1 MVLPSVTSTCISS
14 TVTLSGSSTDATSE
28 SFSLGESACARNIGE
43 FQDSGLPEY
52 LKGSWINAQNIID
65 KNGVGSFLGS
75 ELKRVVISLSQGDL
89 CHTVTIS
96 CSRQLQCDKKCPKY
110 KLHKLC
116 AHTIVVAFKCGLL
129 YDVYQS

>member
-1 MVLPSVTSTCISS
+1 MKVVPSSEAKGSSRRVVLPSVTSTCISS
-14 TVTLSGSSTDATSE
+14 TVTLSGSSTDAANE

-75 ELKRVVISLSQGDL
+75 ELKRVVILPHSDNFLLS
-89 CHTVTIS
+89 TAPV
-96 CSRQLQCDKKCPKY
+96 RQKMPQ
-110 KLHKLC
+110 
-116 AHTIVVAFKCGLL
+116 I
-129 YDVYQS
+129 